1 MCSPKGYVNA
11 DYLNAA
17 AALVAG
23 IKQQSFERMAVSK
36 GARVLDLGCGPG
48 IDTVALGRIVGSHGE
63 VHGVDYDVAMVREA
77 DTRAKAERVDAWVSH
92 HHASATALPW
102 PSGYFD
108 ACRSE
113 RVFQHL
119 LDPERAFDEI
129 LRVTKSGG
137 QLVIIDTDWATLT
150 IDTDETD
157 LERRLVQF
165 HATHMMN
172 NPYSGRH
179 LHRMF
184 HRRGLQD
191 IAVNVHPVF
200 ITDVAIA
207 RQILRLD
214 HVAVEALAAGVIDAG
229 ESLRWQASLSR
240 AATTGGFFASAN
252 AVLVSGRKP
261 PRLADAPHSR
271 HANEY

>member
-1 MCSPKGYVNA
+1 MCTPKGYVNA

-23 IKQQSFERMAVSK
+23 IKQQSFDRMALHA

-48 IDTVALGRIVGSHGE
+48 TDTVALGRMVGSHGE
-63 VHGVDYDVAMVREA
+63 VHGVDYDIAMVREA
-77 DTRAKAERVDAWVSH
+77 DARAKAEKVDGWVTH

-102 PSGYFD
+102 PSSYFD

-137 QLVIIDTDWATLT
+137 QLVVVDTDWATLT
-150 IDTDETD
+150 IDTDETE

-165 HATHMMN
+165 HAAHMMN

-184 HRRGLQD
+184 YRRGLQD
-191 IAVNVHPVF
+191 IEVNVHPVF
-200 ITDVAIA
+200 ITDVDVA

-214 HVAVEALAAGVIDAG
+214 HLAEEALAAGVIDDGQA
-229 ESLRWQASLSR
+229 LRWQGSLSR
-240 AATTGGFFASAN
+240 AAASGGFFASTN

-261 PRLADAPHSR
+261 PRLADAPQNQN
-271 HANEY
+271 ANEY